1 MSNIPNA
8 HEMETKTK
16 RKKIEERK
24 KRLLKMLKMKIN
36 EVVQQLITLRTQA
49 YKIKIIKQFKCVQL
63 MAFQLNE
70 LLIFGIRISTI
81 CYFKVNK
88 NI

>member
-1 MSNIPNA
+1 MLMKWKQKQN
-8 HEMETKTK
+8 EKKLK
-16 RKKIEERK
+16 REKKC
-24 KRLLKMLKMKIN
+24 LLKMLKMKIN

>member
-1 MSNIPNA
+1 
-8 HEMETKTK
+8 
-16 RKKIEERK
+16 
-24 KRLLKMLKMKIN
+24 MLKMKIN

-88 NI
+88 NIWFPIYSKSPFFEK